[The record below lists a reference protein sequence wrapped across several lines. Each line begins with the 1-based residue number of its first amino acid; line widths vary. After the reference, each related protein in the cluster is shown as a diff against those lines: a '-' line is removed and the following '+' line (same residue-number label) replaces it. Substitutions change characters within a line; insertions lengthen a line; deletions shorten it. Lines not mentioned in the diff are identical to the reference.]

1 VSKGILLISFLPR
14 WKKKSNSFIRP
25 VMIKISEERGISD
38 PTQAQPM
45 AILPASIKKRQR
57 LSKTVIA
64 VNKNEE

>member
-1 VSKGILLISFLPR
+1 
-14 WKKKSNSFIRP
+14 
-25 VMIKISEERGISD
+25 MIKISEERGISD